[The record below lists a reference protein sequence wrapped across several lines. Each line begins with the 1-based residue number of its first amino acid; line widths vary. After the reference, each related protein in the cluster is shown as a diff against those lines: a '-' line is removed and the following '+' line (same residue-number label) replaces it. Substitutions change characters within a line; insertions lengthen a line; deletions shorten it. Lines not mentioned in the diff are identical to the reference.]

1 MQMVDTCPQKV
12 LNLLR
17 KTYTLPKPS
26 AEEEN
31 SFETLIITTIPQNTT
46 DKNTVEV
53 FQKLSS
59 KFKIDPETLANSNT
73 REVEECLR
81 IGGLFRQKAKA
92 IKQSSRT
99 PIQKWEDTMTSIL
112 SLPIEDARKSLCAR
126 GYQEKPTHRRQ
137 DPRSFIHTLGD
148 FMFCWLETSGD
159 ESFVYSLRKYKSK
172 RGFETSRLEIVVLD
186 PSRITEP
193 AFSSVHSNI
202 IMSGTLQPLEA
213 YSKIAKLSENT
224 VQKVVPA
231 PFPKKHGLPLV
242 CSDVTT
248 ALEKRTPDMY
258 RTIIE
263 HTREVVL
270 NTPANTGVFTAS
282 FRSSRLQGRTKSRM
296 NCRNQCSVNTEV

>member
-31 SFETLIITTIPQNTT
+31 SFETLIITTMPQNTT

-112 SLPIEDARKSLCAR
+112 SLPIEDTRKELMRTRLS
-126 GYQEKPTHRRQ
+126 GETH
-137 DPRSFIHTLGD
+137 S
-148 FMFCWLETSGD
+148 
-159 ESFVYSLRKYKSK
+159 SK
-172 RGFETSRLEIVVLD
+172 
-186 PSRITEP
+186 
-193 AFSSVHSNI
+193 A
-202 IMSGTLQPLEA
+202 
-213 YSKIAKLSENT
+213 
-224 VQKVVPA
+224 
-231 PFPKKHGLPLV
+231 
-242 CSDVTT
+242 
-248 ALEKRTPDMY
+248 
-258 RTIIE
+258 
-263 HTREVVL
+263 
-270 NTPANTGVFTAS
+270 
-282 FRSSRLQGRTKSRM
+282 RSSLLHSHTWRFHVLLAGDKWR
-296 NCRNQCSVNTEV
+296 